1 MNQYLNIGENKKM
14 DWESFKKYAK
24 KIFYTML
31 LLLKID
37 CYEFLNPKNILF
49 HKIKEILQSKQKLLF
64 QEIEEES
71 FEIDN
76 LINKFAISDFKK
88 LLNKFPNRFFLLI
101 NLN

>member
-1 MNQYLNIGENKKM
+1 MGQYLNITENEKM
-14 DWESFKKYAK
+14 DGESFEKYARK
-24 KIFYTML
+24 TFYTML

-49 HKIKEILQSKQKLLF
+49 HKIKEILQSKQKFLF
-64 QEIEEES
+64 PEIEEKS

-76 LINKFAISDFKK
+76 LINKIAISDFKK
-88 LLNKFPNRFFLLI
+88 LLNKFPNRFFLLL